1 MAAPEVKFRKRVP
14 VVEALPPY
22 DLAKSKLVN
31 FDLLGELR
39 RAHADEARRHYASL
53 TTPNVGLVERKCPYG
68 APLPQ
73 KIRKTKSKTKMTQSL
88 PELPC
93 AEEKPKPRRIPGVQL
108 LEIPYDPTTLS
119 NEHAERINALD
130 SQIAEKE
137 LSLEKSGRSLPRSF
151 SLTPSFDFDQL
162 PKGQSSEAKTQYFPR
177 STNIIKEIGCG
188 KDPRYC
194 RPWGPY
200 EQHREAYWRQAI
212 ALSSKA

>member
-1 MAAPEVKFRKRVP
+1 MAVPEAKFRKRPP

-22 DLAKSKLVN
+22 ELAKSKLVN

-39 RAHADEARRHYASL
+39 RAHADEARRHYACL

-73 KIRKTKSKTKMTQSL
+73 KIRTKSTAKMSQSL
-88 PELPC
+88 PELPPP
-93 AEEKPKPRRIPGVQL
+93 EKPKKRRIPGLQL
-108 LEIPYDPTTLS
+108 LEIPGDPTTLPS
-119 NEHAERINALD
+119 EHAERINVLE

-137 LSLEKSGRSLPRSF
+137 LSLATGSLPRRILS
-151 SLTPSFDFDQL
+151 TPTLDFDQL
-162 PKGQSSEAKTQYFPR
+162 PKGQSSEARIQYFPR